1 MDMQTK
7 KILEIKEVL
16 DNVLLPLD
24 ASWCISSVKTDDESG
39 EIFLHLEY
47 KLDYAE
53 VDGVRYPIYDFR
65 KARSWRHLDLWQYQ
79 TYLTAR
85 IPRYKDNSGK
95 CKSDSVSWADT
106 CSRLSILLEKKL

>member
-1 MDMQTK
+1 METNK
-7 KILEIKEVL
+7 RLEIKEVL

-24 ASWCISSVKTDDESG
+24 ASWCISSVKTDEESG

-47 KLDYAE
+47 KLDYVE

-65 KARSWRHLDLWQYQ
+65 KARSWCHLDLWQYH

-85 IPRYKDNSGK
+85 IPRYKDNTGK
-95 CKSDSVSWADT
+95 CKSISVPWADT
-106 CSRLSILLEKKL
+106 YTILKIIPPKNF